1 MNHEAVCGDDREIFV
16 AIKEGSLDFER
27 ILYILRFS
35 VVSKPSSQLFSANQI
50 IRETTISRVKNT
62 FRPITKNCQ
71 KYWVFALSP
80 LPAPSVYLKLRFV
93 VGFVNILKGV
103 WICSQIYF
111 LKDDPNLKFMISC
124 VRK

>member
-50 IRETTISRVKNT
+50 IRETKISRVKNT
-62 FRPITKNCQ
+62 FRPITKNLSE
-71 KYWVFALSP
+71 VLGFRALS
-80 LPAPSVYLKLRFV
+80 S
-93 VGFVNILKGV
+93 
-103 WICSQIYF
+103 
-111 LKDDPNLKFMISC
+111 SC
-124 VRK
+124 PVSLLETKVRRWFCKHFERGLDL